1 MHVMY
6 GAQAQTNPARRPAWL
21 DLCAAGLLL
30 STVVLHVVAMFPRY
44 FGGSLAQGSLWSQP
58 DQAALYAVLAAGWAL
73 ALGLVL
79 AGPARM
85 RLGAAVAVGLAV
97 TELGFRVADLGQALH
112 EGVGQSSTGMWLMTA
127 SWVTGAAGAMVA
139 TLAVIHRA
147 RIDAD
152 GDEPSPVP
160 APVGTAGV
168 EPSAWPPSVAS
179 WGGDL
184 DPASAVPSAPVPPP
198 DPGSAELW
206 GPKPDPDQ
214 GWAAQWG
221 PESEADTGPP
231 APWAPAPGPDRP
243 IASGPARLIGS
254 GPARPAPPTPDPA
267 PLSPW
272 AYPLAAPAGTPAE
285 VRTGGDAPLLP
296 VPRETAAA
304 PVDPT
309 TPVPLEPTAS
319 VGVDATTAVGVD
331 STSAMPID
339 SSPAAPPAPSGAYG
353 VGPTALVA
361 VLALIT
367 AGAFLPAW
375 DRYVGQVTTTGRS
388 ITFNLGNAFS
398 GPWPLILGNVLVA
411 LALVSVPIVA
421 TRLRDRAV
429 AASVVAGSL
438 LALAAQFTTAIVQVN
453 QPVPASVVGL
463 TPAQAAQLGLQLH
476 QSLTGWFTIDVLAAY
491 ALFVAVMVIGYLRP
505 VAVQENSA
513 GTWASAPE
521 ARSPAS
527 LPSS

>member
-1 MHVMY
+1 MHATY
-6 GAQAQTNPARRPAWL
+6 GVQLPSPSVRRPAWL
-21 DLCAAGLLL
+21 DLWAAGLLL
-30 STVVLHVVAMFPRY
+30 ATVVLHVVAMFPRY

-85 RLGAAVAVGLAV
+85 RLGAAVAVGLAI
-97 TELGFRVADLGQALH
+97 TEVGFRVADLGQALH
-112 EGVGQSSTGMWLMTA
+112 AGVGQSSTGMWLMTA
-127 SWVTGAAGAMVA
+127 SWVTGAAGATVA
-139 TLAVIHRA
+139 TLAVLRRA
-147 RIDAD
+147 RLDAD
-152 GDEPSPVP
+152 GPEPGPAASPG
-160 APVGTAGV
+160 GTA
-168 EPSAWPPSVAS
+168 SADPAGWSPLVTS
-179 WGGDL
+179 WDGPL
-184 DPASAVPSAPVPPP
+184 DPASAGPTGSISPP
-198 DPGSAELW
+198 DPGSAASW
-206 GPKPDPDQ
+206 GPKPEPDP

-221 PESEADTGPP
+221 PESAADTGPP
-231 APWAPAPGPDRP
+231 ASWAPEP
-243 IASGPARLIGS
+243 
-254 GPARPAPPTPDPA
+254 GPARPATPPPLPPDPG
-267 PLSPW
+267 PPNPW
-272 AYPLAAPAGTPAE
+272 VA
-285 VRTGGDAPLLP
+285 V
-296 VPRETAAA
+296 

-309 TPVPLEPTAS
+309 GPIPVEPTAALP
-319 VGVDATTAVGVD
+319 VDVTTAVGVD
-331 STSAMPID
+331 GPSARPID
-339 SSPAAPPAPSGAYG
+339 STPEVPTAPSGAYG
-353 VGPTALVA
+353 AGPTALVA

-375 DRYVGQVTTTGRS
+375 DRYVGQVSTTGRS
-388 ITFNLGNAFS
+388 ITFSLGNAFS

-411 LALVSVPIVA
+411 LALVSVPIAV

-429 AASVVAGSL
+429 AASAVAGSL
-438 LALAAQFTTAIVQVN
+438 LVLAAQFTTAIVQVN
-453 QPVPASVVGL
+453 QPVSPTVVGL

-476 QSLTGWFTIDVLAAY
+476 LSLTGWFTVDVLAAY